1 MAATGYS
8 TIEEGSK
15 AGVLDFIDRS
25 ANRGGD
31 AASAHFGE
39 SYTSS
44 IGSSP
49 ARHGKRSARQ
59 QHDSSGGEIVVRR
72 REPLI

>member
-25 ANRGGD
+25 ANRGVMPPRR
-31 AASAHFGE
+31 
-39 SYTSS
+39 
-44 IGSSP
+44 I
-49 ARHGKRSARQ
+49 SARATRRALGVRQ
-59 QHDSSGGEIVVRR
+59 PVMASDLHDNSMIRAAERSSYEGANR
-72 REPLI
+72 

>member
-25 ANRGGD
+25 ANRGVMPPRR
-31 AASAHFGE
+31 
-39 SYTSS
+39 
-44 IGSSP
+44 I
-49 ARHGKRSARQ
+49 SARLHVEHWEFASPSWQ
-59 QHDSSGGEIVVRR
+59 AICTTTA
-72 REPLI
+72 